1 MKKLTKQTINN
12 EISIEKYYKELND
25 KTSSFTDEIIRK
37 FSKAIIDF
45 MSELIKY
52 F

>member
-1 MKKLTKQTINN
+1 MKKLTKQIINN

-25 KTSSFTDEIIRK
+25 KISSFTDEIIRK